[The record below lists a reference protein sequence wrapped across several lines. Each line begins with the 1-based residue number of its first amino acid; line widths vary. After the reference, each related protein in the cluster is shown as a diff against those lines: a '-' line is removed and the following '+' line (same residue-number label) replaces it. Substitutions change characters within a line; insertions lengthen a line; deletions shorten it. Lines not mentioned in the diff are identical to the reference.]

1 MNSSSKLK
9 RLPLLM
15 KIDFCK
21 CLHRRGPRG
30 LDEKMHGTL
39 SWSKQFYGSLDK
51 SVQQEMWYLFFDSSN
66 FYFTRHFRSSAKKYL
81 KKIQIYSQN
90 LKKKINFFHKS
101 QEKIEGKNQKYF
113 QESKKKLSKK
123 FKTFLQKNF
132 KKNSK

>member
-9 RLPLLM
+9 LSPLLM

-39 SWSKQFYGSLDK
+39 SWWKQFYGSLDK

-66 FYFTRHFRSSAKKYL
+66 FYLGKLLKSKNKCHFV
-81 KKIQIYSQN
+81 IPI
-90 LKKKINFFHKS
+90 
-101 QEKIEGKNQKYF
+101 F
-113 QESKKKLSKK
+113 QVSVTKG
-123 FKTFLQKNF
+123 
-132 KKNSK
+132 